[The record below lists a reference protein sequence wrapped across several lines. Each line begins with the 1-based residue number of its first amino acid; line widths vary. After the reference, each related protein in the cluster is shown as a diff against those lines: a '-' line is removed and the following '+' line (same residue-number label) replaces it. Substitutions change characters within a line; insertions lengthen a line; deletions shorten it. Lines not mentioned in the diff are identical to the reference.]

1 MTEKEIRRLSR
12 ADLLELLIDQTR
24 EMNELRARLEAAE
37 RELADRRIR
46 LAQAGS
52 IAEAALKLNG
62 VFEAAQAACNQYLE
76 NIRLQGGELLAQG
89 QLGFEPDVQPAGA
102 GGEEA

>member
-1 MTEKEIRRLSR
+1 MIEKEIRRLSR

-24 EMNELRARLEAAE
+24 EMNELRARLAAAE
-37 RELADRRIR
+37 KELESRRIA
-46 LAQAGS
+46 LDTAGS

-76 NIRLQGGELLAQG
+76 NLRQQGAELLAQDR
-89 QLGFEPDVQPAGA
+89 LGFELP
-102 GGEEA
+102 GESARTDGDA

>member
-12 ADLLELLIDQTR
+12 ADLLEMLIDQTR
-24 EMNELRARLEAAE
+24 EMNELRTRLEAAE
-37 RELADRRIR
+37 KELASRRIR
-46 LAQAGS
+46 LEQAGS

-76 NIRLQGGELLAQG
+76 NIRLQGEELLAQG
-89 QLGFEPDVQPAGA
+89 RLGFELTVSPAEH
-102 GGEEA
+102 GGEES